1 MQRWSRAVVGAALAL
16 SMVVATGAPGMAA
29 VPKPLPSQWWFT
41 AWEIPNRVW
50 PITQGRGVTVAVLD
64 SGVEASIPDLA
75 GVVLPGTDARGG
87 GGDGRTDLDDAAV
100 PGHGTGMASLI
111 ASQGT
116 TTGFVGVAPQVKILP
131 VVTKDGVGM
140 APGIRFAVDHGA
152 KVINISQAGP
162 APCPDEVQQAVGYA
176 LEHDVVVVA
185 GAGNDGD
192 TLNMSENPANCAGV
206 LAVGAVDSTTKPWV
220 KTQRQPYVAVAAP
233 GVATTQL
240 AKDGEVHTVQGGGTS
255 GSSALVSGAAAL
267 VRAKNPQ
274 MPAREL
280 VQRLIATARDAGPE
294 GRDNLTGFGVVRP
307 YRALTDNVPANAPN
321 PVFAA
326 YDKWKA
332 ENAGNTSAPKATPSG
347 GSNGGRTA
355 TVVIGLVMV
364 LFVVIGVVF
373 LLRRGRRPRSAGGPP
388 YGAPGAPPPLGGQ
401 YPPQGGQYRQHT
413 QPHHPVGQQPH
424 GPTPGQGSQQPP
436 YPPAAGPARGGQ
448 WTRQDPGSGDP
459 GQRGQPPTG
468 RS

>member
-1 MQRWSRAVVGAALAL
+1 MQQWSRAVVGATLAL
-16 SMVVATGAPGMAA
+16 SMVVATAAPGVAA

-50 PITQGRGVTVAVLD
+50 PVSQGRGVTVAVLD
-64 SGVEASIPDLA
+64 TGVEASIPDLA

-131 VVTKDGVGM
+131 VVTKDVADG
-140 APGIRFAVDHGA
+140 AAGIRFAVDHGA

-162 APCPDEVQQAVGYA
+162 ASCPDPVQKAVGYA
-176 LEHDVVVVA
+176 LEHDVVIVA

-192 TLNMSENPANCAGV
+192 TSNLSEYPANCAGV

-233 GVATTQL
+233 GVAVAGI
-240 AKDGEVHTVQGGGTS
+240 AKDGEVHTADGGTS
-255 GSSALVSGAAAL
+255 ASSALVSGAAAL

-274 MPAREL
+274 MSAREV

-294 GRDNLTGFGVVRP
+294 GRDDLTGFGVVRP

-321 PVFAA
+321 PVFVA

-332 ENAGNTSAPKATPSG
+332 ENAGNTSAPKATPPG
-347 GSNGGRTA
+347 GSNGGRIA
-355 TVVIGLVMV
+355 TVVIGLVVV
-364 LFVVIGVVF
+364 LIVVIGAVL
-373 LLRRGRRPRSAGGPP
+373 LLRRGRRPRSAGGTP
-388 YGAPGAPPPLGGQ
+388 YGAPGAPPPLGGR
-401 YPPQGGQYRQHT
+401 YPPQSGQYHPHM
-413 QPHHPVGQQPH
+413 QPPPPVGQQPY
-424 GPTPGQGSQQPP
+424 GPTAGQRPQQPP
-436 YPPAAGPARGGQ
+436 YPPDIGSARGGQ
-448 WTRQDPGSGDP
+448 WPQQGRSSGDP
-459 GQRGQPPTG
+459 GQRGEPPAG